1 MTKTPMPRGLLLTA
15 LLSFSGLSFAEPV
28 ATPAEATPS
37 AQVVT
42 AEKDEV
48 LATVN
53 GVPIPM
59 VFLDFMKQE
68 RTAQG
73 QPETPQLMRAVREAL
88 INAEVLSQEAVKQGL
103 DKDPALAMR
112 MQLIRK
118 ELLAKTLIDDYLRKH
133 PVSDEAIQAEF
144 DKIKAKSG
152 DKEYHVR
159 HILVSS
165 DKDAKAIIAK
175 LKKKAS
181 FEKLAKESSKDS
193 SAAQGGDI
201 GWTVPSNLVKEFADA
216 MLALK
221 KGQYSNTP
229 VQTKFGWHVIKLED
243 VRDIEF
249 PPFDEVKRELLP
261 RMQQDMLRK
270 AIAGYR
276 AEAKIE

>member
-1 MTKTPMPRGLLLTA
+1 
-15 LLSFSGLSFAEPV
+15 
-28 ATPAEATPS
+28 
-37 AQVVT
+37 
-42 AEKDEV
+42 
-48 LATVN
+48 
-53 GVPIPM
+53 
-59 VFLDFMKQE
+59 MKQE

-103 DKDPALAMR
+103 DKDPAVTMR
-112 MQLIRK
+112 MQLVRK
-118 ELLAKTLIDDYLRKH
+118 ELLAKALIDDYLRKH

-165 DKDAKAIIAK
+165 EKDAKAIIAK

-221 KGQYSNTP
+221 KGQFSSTP
-229 VQTKFGWHVIKLED
+229 VQTQFGWHVIKLED
-243 VRDIEF
+243 VRDIQF
-249 PPFDEVKRELLP
+249 PPFEEVKRELMP
-261 RMQQDMLRK
+261 RMQQDMMRK
-270 AIAGYR
+270 VIAGYR